1 MALNISAWSIRNPLP
16 SIVFSIILLVLGWV
30 SFTKLAV
37 TRLPSADIPVISVA
51 VSQFGA
57 APAELESQVT
67 KTIEDGV
74 SGVEGVRHISSSI
87 TDGLSVTTIQFALE
101 TNTDRALNDVKDA
114 VTRVR
119 ANLPQNVTEPLIQR
133 VDVIGLPIVTYA
145 AISPGKTPEQLSYFV
160 DDVVKRALQGVRGV
174 AQVER
179 IGGVE
184 REILVS
190 LDPDRLQAAG
200 LTAVNV
206 SQSLRGT
213 NVDLAGGRAEI
224 GKNDQAIR
232 TLAGAKTLNDLAGTM
247 IPLFGGGEVRLDDLG
262 TVTDTIADRRTFARF
277 NGEPVV
283 ALGIKRSKGAS
294 DVVVAAAVQKR
305 IDALKVAYPDV
316 DLKLI
321 DTSVEFTK
329 GNYEAAIS
337 TLFEGA
343 ILAVVIVLL
352 FLRDIRATIIA
363 AISLPLSIFP
373 AFWAMDI
380 LGFSLNLV
388 SFLAITLST
397 GILVDD
403 AIVEIENIVRHMRM
417 GKIALS
423 RGAGSR
429 RRNRP
434 RGDRDLADHHR
445 DLRAGQLHVRHRRA
459 VLQAVRHH
467 GVGAGVLLAAR
478 RALRHAGAGGLL
490 PEGSCRMTTRR
501 RAACCSAYTRL
512 VTWSVKH
519 YFITVLIGFGIFAA
533 SIWSITLLPQGFLP
547 AQDTARSLLAMELP
561 PGSQL
566 AYTEKVTEEIVARLR
581 KRPEVK
587 SVFVDGGRVPPGTLE
602 VRRAALIINY
612 TPKTERKITQREL
625 ELEIGKELEN
635 VPDIRFWFL
644 DENGLR
650 AISLVVTGAD
660 SNIVANVASELA
672 TQMKRIP
679 LIANVISET
688 SLDRPELRIQ
698 PRADLAA
705 RLGVSTESLS
715 QTIRVATIG
724 DVGPALAKFD
734 AGDRLVPI
742 RVQLEDA
749 ARGDLQM
756 LEQLRVPL
764 GEHGEKGGVP
774 LSVVADI
781 KLDQGPT
788 SINRYDRERQATV
801 AADLVGT
808 AALGDATKKIYEL
821 PVMKSL
827 PKGVKVSPSGDA
839 ESLNELSEGFA
850 TAITAG
856 LMMVYAVLVL
866 LFGTFLQPI
875 TILFSLPL
883 SIGGAIAALLL
894 TGKQLT
900 TPVWIGILMLMGIV
914 TKNAIMLVEFAVES
928 IREGKP
934 RDEAIIDAGMKRAR
948 PIVMTTIAMAA
959 GMMPSALAFGAGGE
973 FRSPMALAVIGGL
986 VFSTVLSLVFVP
998 AMFMMMD
1005 DLGALIWRFG
1015 KKLLASQR
1023 RKRAPRT
1030 TATITHE
1037 PPAKGPPRSRH
1048 RRCHPRRSEA
1058 TSRSPRTSE
1067 SVAQPILRDGFTR
1080 ITIDPRGLHR
1090 QALYSRALRFPVARL
1105 LG

>member
-1 MALNISAWSIRNPLP
+1 MALNISAWSIRHPLP
-16 SIVFSIILLVLGWV
+16 SVVFSIILLVLGWM

-57 APAELESQVT
+57 APAELEAQVT

-101 TNTDRALNDVKDA
+101 TNTDRALNDIKDA

-119 ANLPQNVTEPLIQR
+119 ANLPQNVDEPLIQR

-200 LTAVNV
+200 LTAVDV
-206 SQSLRGT
+206 SRRLRGT
-213 NVDLAGGRAEI
+213 NIDIACGRAEI
-224 GKNDQAIR
+224 CKNDQAIR
-232 TLAGAKTLNDLAGTM
+232 TLAGAKTLNELAGTM
-247 IPLFGGGEVRLDDLG
+247 ISLPAGGEVRLDDLG

-294 DVVVAAAVQKR
+294 DVVVAAAVEKR
-305 IDALKVAYPDV
+305 IEALKTSYPDV

-321 DTSVEFTK
+321 DTSVDFTK

-343 ILAVVIVLL
+343 ILAVIVVFL
-352 FLRDIRATIIA
+352 FLRDMRATIIA
-363 AISLPLSIFP
+363 AVSLPLSIFP
-373 AFWAMDI
+373 AFWAMDL

-403 AIVEIENIVRHMRM
+403 AIVVIENIVRHMRM
-417 GKIALS
+417 GKSPYRAALEAADEIGLAVIAISLTIIAIFAPAS
-423 RGAGSR
+423 FMSGI
-429 RRNRP
+429 
-434 RGDRDLADHHR
+434 
-445 DLRAGQLHVRHRRA
+445 AGQFFKQFGITVS
-459 VLQAVRHH
+459 VQVFFS
-467 GVGAGVLLAAR
+467 LLAAR
-478 RALRHAGAGGLL
+478 FVTPVLAAYFLKDHPHEDPPPGRVLR
-490 PEGSCRMTTRR
+490 
-501 RAACCSAYTRL
+501 AYTRL

-519 YFITVLIGFGIFAA
+519 YFITVLVGFGIFAA
-533 SIWSITLLPQGFLP
+533 SIWSIKLLPQGFLP

-566 AYTEKVTEEIVARLR
+566 AFTEKVTEDIVARLR

-587 SVFVDGGRVPPGTLE
+587 SVFVDGGHVPPGTYE

-612 TPKTERKITQREL
+612 TPKGDRKITQREL
-625 ELEIGKELEN
+625 ELSIGNELSN
-635 VPDIRFWFL
+635 VPDIRYWFL

-650 AISLVVTGAD
+650 AISLVVTGPD
-660 SNIVANVASELA
+660 INIVSNVASELA
-672 TQMKRIP
+672 NQMKRIP
-679 LIANVISET
+679 LIANVTSET
-688 SLDRPELRIQ
+688 SLDRPELRLQ

-715 QTIRVATIG
+715 ETIRVATIG
-724 DVGPALAKFD
+724 DVGPALAKFNT
-734 AGDRLVPI
+734 GDRQVPI
-742 RVQLEDA
+742 RVQLEDS
-749 ARGDLQM
+749 ARADLQI

-764 GEHGEKGGVP
+764 GGGRGGVP

-781 KLDQGPT
+781 KFDQGPT
-788 SINRYDRERQATV
+788 SISRYDRERQATV

-808 AALGDATKKIYEL
+808 AALGDALTEIYQL

-827 PKGVKVSPSGDA
+827 PKNVHVNQSGDA
-839 ESLNELSEGFA
+839 ESLNELSAGFA
-850 TAITAG
+850 TAISAG

-875 TILFSLPL
+875 AILFSLPL
-883 SIGGAIAALLL
+883 SIGGAIMALLL

-928 IREGKP
+928 IRNGMTRE
-934 RDEAIIDAGMKRAR
+934 DAIIDAGMKRAR

-986 VFSTVLSLVFVP
+986 IFSTLLSLIFVP
-998 AMFMMMD
+998 AMFLMMD
-1005 DLGALIWRFG
+1005 DVGRLSWRFG
-1015 KKLLASQR
+1015 KRLLTSSGES
-1023 RKRAPRT
+1023 APGHDT
-1030 TATITHE
+1030 
-1037 PPAKGPPRSRH
+1037 
-1048 RRCHPRRSEA
+1048 
-1058 TSRSPRTSE
+1058 
-1067 SVAQPILRDGFTR
+1067 
-1080 ITIDPRGLHR
+1080 
-1090 QALYSRALRFPVARL
+1090 PVAEHK
-1105 LG
+1105 